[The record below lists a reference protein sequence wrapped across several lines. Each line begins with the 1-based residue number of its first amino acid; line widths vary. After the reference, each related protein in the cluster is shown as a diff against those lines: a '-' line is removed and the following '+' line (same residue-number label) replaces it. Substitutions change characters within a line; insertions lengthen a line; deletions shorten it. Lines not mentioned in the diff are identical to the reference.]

1 MARVSKEWLCP
12 GEYASGLLI
21 GKIMK
26 TYADTFKDKIIGL
39 SEEEL
44 QNLRDS
50 SFDKIEVYRERLA
63 IVSNDKKVHDL
74 TVSIRRKKIE
84 IREINKLLKQCHTT

>member
-1 MARVSKEWLCP
+1 MVVPRRIRFGAFNWE
-12 GEYASGLLI
+12 
-21 GKIMK
+21 IMK
-26 TYADTFKDKIIGL
+26 TCADTFKDKIIGL
-39 SEEEL
+39 SKEEL

-50 SFDKIEVYRERLA
+50 IFDKIEVYRERLA

>member
-1 MARVSKEWLCP
+1 MVVPRRIRFGAFNWE
-12 GEYASGLLI
+12 
-21 GKIMK
+21 IMK

-39 SEEEL
+39 SKEEL
-44 QNLRDS
+44 QNLRDFI
-50 SFDKIEVYRERLA
+50 FDKIEVYRERLA

>member
-1 MARVSKEWLCP
+1 
-12 GEYASGLLI
+12 
-21 GKIMK
+21 MK

-39 SEEEL
+39 SVEEL

>member
-1 MARVSKEWLCP
+1 MFVPQRIRFGTFNW
-12 GEYASGLLI
+12 
-21 GKIMK
+21 KIMK

-39 SEEEL
+39 SKEEL

-50 SFDKIEVYRERLA
+50 IFDKIEVYRERLA

-84 IREINKLLKQCHTT
+84 IREINKLLK

>member
-1 MARVSKEWLCP
+1 
-12 GEYASGLLI
+12 
-21 GKIMK
+21 MK

-50 SFDKIEVYRERLA
+50 SFDKIEAYRERLA
-63 IVSNDKKVHDL
+63 IVSNDK
-74 TVSIRRKKIE
+74 
-84 IREINKLLKQCHTT
+84 NCLLYTSDAADEL

>member
-1 MARVSKEWLCP
+1 
-12 GEYASGLLI
+12 
-21 GKIMK
+21 MK

-39 SEEEL
+39 SKEEL

-50 SFDKIEVYRERLA
+50 IFDKIEVYRERLA

-74 TVSIRRKKIE
+74 TVSIRRKKF
-84 IREINKLLKQCHTT
+84 IRHFHLFLFHYFVIADDIQLDVRGNY

>member
-1 MARVSKEWLCP
+1 
-12 GEYASGLLI
+12 
-21 GKIMK
+21 MK

-63 IVSNDKKVHDL
+63 IVSNDKKVHEPYL
-74 TVSIRRKKIE
+74 FVGRR
-84 IREINKLLKQCHTT
+84 

>member
-1 MARVSKEWLCP
+1 
-12 GEYASGLLI
+12 
-21 GKIMK
+21 MK

-50 SFDKIEVYRERLA
+50 SFDKIEAYRERLA
-63 IVSNDKKVHDL
+63 IVSNDKKFM
-74 TVSIRRKKIE
+74 I
-84 IREINKLLKQCHTT
+84 

>member
-1 MARVSKEWLCP
+1 MVVPRRIRFGAFNWE
-12 GEYASGLLI
+12 
-21 GKIMK
+21 IMK

-39 SEEEL
+39 SKEEL

-50 SFDKIEVYRERLA
+50 IFDKIEVYRERLA

-74 TVSIRRKKIE
+74 TVSICRKKIE

>member
-1 MARVSKEWLCP
+1 
-12 GEYASGLLI
+12 
-21 GKIMK
+21 MK

-39 SEEEL
+39 SKEEL

-50 SFDKIEVYRERLA
+50 IFDKIEVYRERLA
-63 IVSNDKKVHDL
+63 IVSNDKKVYDL

>member
-1 MARVSKEWLCP
+1 MVVPRRIRFGAFNWE
-12 GEYASGLLI
+12 
-21 GKIMK
+21 IMK

-39 SEEEL
+39 LKEEL

-50 SFDKIEVYRERLA
+50 IFDKIEVYRERLA

>member
-1 MARVSKEWLCP
+1 
-12 GEYASGLLI
+12 
-21 GKIMK
+21 MK

-50 SFDKIEVYRERLA
+50 SFDKIEVYGERLA

>member
-1 MARVSKEWLCP
+1 
-12 GEYASGLLI
+12 
-21 GKIMK
+21 MK

-50 SFDKIEVYRERLA
+50 SFDNRERLA

-74 TVSIRRKKIE
+74 NVSIRRKEIE

>member
-1 MARVSKEWLCP
+1 MVVPRRICFGAFNW
-12 GEYASGLLI
+12 
-21 GKIMK
+21 KIMK

-39 SEEEL
+39 SKEEL

-50 SFDKIEVYRERLA
+50 IFDEIEVYRERLA

>member
-1 MARVSKEWLCP
+1 MVCP

-21 GKIMK
+21 RKIMK

-39 SEEEL
+39 SKEEL

-50 SFDKIEVYRERLA
+50 IFDKIEVYRERLA

>member
-1 MARVSKEWLCP
+1 
-12 GEYASGLLI
+12 
-21 GKIMK
+21 MK

-39 SEEEL
+39 SKEEL

-50 SFDKIEVYRERLA
+50 IFDKIEVYRERLA
-63 IVSNDKKVHDL
+63 IVSNEKKDHDL

>member
-1 MARVSKEWLCP
+1 
-12 GEYASGLLI
+12 
-21 GKIMK
+21 MK

-39 SEEEL
+39 SKEEL

-50 SFDKIEVYRERLA
+50 IFDKIEVYRERLA
-63 IVSNDKKVHDL
+63 IVSNDKKVPDL

>member
-1 MARVSKEWLCP
+1 MVVPRRIRFGAFNWE
-12 GEYASGLLI
+12 
-21 GKIMK
+21 IMK

-39 SEEEL
+39 SKEEL

-50 SFDKIEVYRERLA
+50 IFDKIEAYRERLA

>member
-1 MARVSKEWLCP
+1 
-12 GEYASGLLI
+12 
-21 GKIMK
+21 MK

-50 SFDKIEVYRERLA
+50 SFDKIEAYRERLA
-63 IVSNDKKVHDL
+63 TVSNDKKVHDL
-74 TVSIRRKKIE
+74 NVSIRRKEIE

>member
-1 MARVSKEWLCP
+1 
-12 GEYASGLLI
+12 
-21 GKIMK
+21 MK

-39 SEEEL
+39 SKEEL

-50 SFDKIEVYRERLA
+50 IFDKIEVYRERLA
-63 IVSNDKKVHDL
+63 IVSTDKKVHDL
-74 TVSIRRKKIE
+74 TVSIRRKTIE

>member
-1 MARVSKEWLCP
+1 
-12 GEYASGLLI
+12 
-21 GKIMK
+21 MK

-39 SEEEL
+39 SKEEL

-50 SFDKIEVYRERLA
+50 IFDKIEVYRERLS

>member
-1 MARVSKEWLCP
+1 
-12 GEYASGLLI
+12 
-21 GKIMK
+21 MK

-50 SFDKIEVYRERLA
+50 SFDKIESYRERLA
-63 IVSNDKKVHDL
+63 IVKKNKKVHDL
-74 TVSIRRKKIE
+74 NVSIRRKEIE

>member
-1 MARVSKEWLCP
+1 MVVPRRIRFGAFNW
-12 GEYASGLLI
+12 
-21 GKIMK
+21 KIMK

-39 SEEEL
+39 SKEEL

-50 SFDKIEVYRERLA
+50 IFDKIEVYRERLA

-84 IREINKLLKQCHTT
+84 IREINKLLK

>member
-1 MARVSKEWLCP
+1 
-12 GEYASGLLI
+12 
-21 GKIMK
+21 MK

-39 SEEEL
+39 SKEEL

-50 SFDKIEVYRERLA
+50 IFDKIEVYSERLA

>member
-1 MARVSKEWLCP
+1 
-12 GEYASGLLI
+12 
-21 GKIMK
+21 MK

-39 SEEEL
+39 SKEEL

-50 SFDKIEVYRERLA
+50 IFDKIEVYRERLT